1 MITAVLTTYRVH
13 WEATSNDPI
22 EVKATCPK
30 AAAEAFFDARGN
42 WEDGN
47 RPLTFDRGFMEPD
60 ELVAVACPDG
70 SIQKFGMSARLV
82 WAAQEVKDV

>member
-1 MITAVLTTYRVH
+1 MIELVLTTFRVR

-30 AAAEAFFDARGN
+30 AAAEAFFDGRGN
-42 WEDGN
+42 VEDVN
-47 RPLTFDRGFMEPD
+47 RPLIFPRGFMEPD
-60 ELVAVACPDG
+60 ELVAVESPDG
-70 SIQKFGMSARLV
+70 SIQKFAMTARFV